1 MNIESKPERENTQ
14 RCFPLIG
21 MTSFVR
27 MYLLREHEVGSTEGR
42 ISTAVVEVFVP
53 LASAMATKGS
63 PLVRRVKCFAKD

>member
-21 MTSFVR
+21 MSFVR

-63 PLVRRVKCFAKD
+63 PLGRRVKCFAKD